1 LQQRRY
7 AVAMIRITPEIIID
21 ANELQ
26 MEFIRSSG
34 PGGQNVN
41 KVSTAVQLRFDVI
54 NSVALP
60 EDVKAR
66 LISLAGDRM
75 TGQGVLIIN
84 ARQRRSQ
91 QANREDAVKRLTDM
105 IREAALKPKNRRK
118 TKPTKA
124 SQIKRLAIK
133 RKRSETKKLRQRP
146 AVDEN

>member
-1 LQQRRY
+1 
-7 AVAMIRITPEIIID
+7 MIRITPEIIID
-21 ANELQ
+21 ENELQ
-26 MEFIRSSG
+26 MEFVRSSG

-54 NSVALP
+54 NSDALP

-84 ARQRRSQ
+84 ARHRRSQ

-105 IREAALKPKNRRK
+105 IREAALKPKKRRK

>member
-21 ANELQ
+21 ENELQ
-26 MEFIRSSG
+26 MEFVRSSG